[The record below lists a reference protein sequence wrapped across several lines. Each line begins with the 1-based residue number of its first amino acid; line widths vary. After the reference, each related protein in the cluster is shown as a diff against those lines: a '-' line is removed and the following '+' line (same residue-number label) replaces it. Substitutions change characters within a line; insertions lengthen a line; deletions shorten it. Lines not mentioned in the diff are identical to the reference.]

1 MEKKAILDRIEDGQV
16 AVLLIDS
23 HEEEWNVSA
32 SLLPKGSQEGASLLV
47 TIENQQVIHIQL
59 DEASQYIAKERITK
73 KMSQLKKQ
81 TKSKFKKK

>member
-16 AVLLIDS
+16 AVLLVDYY
-23 HEEEWNVSA
+23 EEEWNVSA
-32 SLLPKGSQEGASLLV
+32 TLLPKDSQEGASLLV
-47 TIENQQVIHIQL
+47 TIENQKIIHIQL
-59 DEASQYIAKERITK
+59 DEAAQYISKERITK